1 MSDEQV
7 RRALQMLAVAD
18 RDLAAPPAVEERLK
32 LAFRRQRK
40 ILVWR
45 RTAIWTMAAAAAV
58 VGIAVLRD
66 AKPKQPAA
74 PVISHVQPPAPGQ
87 SVVKPPEVQHLV
99 ASSTPQ
105 RPRAPRV
112 QPQAPREVVTEF
124 FPLVDYA
131 PPFERGELVRMRVP
145 ASTMR
150 AVGLPV
156 REDRLT
162 DPVQADVLVGQEGM
176 ARAIRF
182 VSYSQSNRTGN
193 VLERGE

>member
-18 RDLAAPPAVEERLK
+18 RDQAAPPAVEERLK

-40 ILVWR
+40 ILVWK
-45 RTAIWTMAAAAAV
+45 RTAIWTMAAAAAI
-58 VGIAVLRD
+58 VGIAVLRE

-74 PVISHVQPPAPGQ
+74 AVISHVQPPAPVRPVAKQ
-87 SVVKPPEVQHLV
+87 PEMQHAVV
-99 ASSTPQ
+99 SSTPK
-105 RPRAPRV
+105 RSPLRV
-112 QPQAPREVVTEF
+112 RPQAPREVVTEF

-145 ASTMR
+145 ASAMR

-156 REDRLT
+156 REDRLS
-162 DPVQADVLVGQEGM
+162 DPVQAEVLVGQEGM

-182 VSYSQSNRTGN
+182 VGYSQSNRTGS

>member
-1 MSDEQV
+1 
-7 RRALQMLAVAD
+7 
-18 RDLAAPPAVEERLK
+18 
-32 LAFRRQRK
+32 
-40 ILVWR
+40 
-45 RTAIWTMAAAAAV
+45 
-58 VGIAVLRD
+58 
-66 AKPKQPAA
+66 
-74 PVISHVQPPAPGQ
+74 
-87 SVVKPPEVQHLV
+87 VKPPEVQQV
-99 ASSTPQ
+99 VVSSSPK

-112 QPQAPREVVTEF
+112 QPVQREVVTEF

-156 REDRLT
+156 REDRLS
-162 DPVQADVLVGQEGM
+162 DPVQAEVLVGQEGM

-182 VSYSQSNRTGN
+182 VGYSQSSRTGS

>member
-18 RDLAAPPAVEERLK
+18 RDQSAPPAVEERLK
-32 LAFRRQRK
+32 LAFRRRRK
-40 ILVWR
+40 VLAWK
-45 RTAIWTMAAAAAV
+45 RTAIWTMAAAAAI

-66 AKPKQPAA
+66 SKPRQSAA
-74 PVISHVQPPAPGQ
+74 PLISHVQPPATGNPT
-87 SVVKPPEVQHLV
+87 VKPPAVQQVV
-99 ASSTPQ
+99 ASTTPKRSPQ
-105 RPRAPRV
+105 RGRPLP
-112 QPQAPREVVTEF
+112 PREVVTEF

>member
-1 MSDEQV
+1 MSDEQA

-32 LAFRRQRK
+32 LAFRRRRK
-40 ILVWR
+40 VLVWKR
-45 RTAIWTMAAAAAV
+45 AAIWTMAAAAAI

-66 AKPKQPAA
+66 AKPKQQVEPVVGSVQAPAA
-74 PVISHVQPPAPGQ
+74 QRPAPATTHPAPVEQ
-87 SVVKPPEVQHLV
+87 AVVSSAPGRSNRGVQRV
-99 ASSTPQ
+99 PQ
-105 RPRAPRV
+105 ARAPR
-112 QPQAPREVVTEF
+112 EMVTEF

-145 ASTMR
+145 ASAMR

-162 DPVQADVLVGQEGM
+162 DQVQADVLVGQEGM

-182 VSYSQSNRTGN
+182 VSYSR
-193 VLERGE
+193 

>member
-18 RDLAAPPAVEERLK
+18 RDLAAPPAIEERLK

-40 ILVWR
+40 ILVWK
-45 RTAIWTMAAAAAV
+45 RTAIWTMAAAAAI

-66 AKPKQPAA
+66 SKPKQAAA
-74 PVISHVQPPAPGQ
+74 PVISHVQPPAPGP
-87 SVVKPPEVQHLV
+87 SVVKQPEVQQAV
-99 ASSTPQ
+99 VSTTSKRSLQ
-105 RPRAPRV
+105 RV
-112 QPQAPREVVTEF
+112 QKQTPREVVTEF

-131 PPFERGELVRMRVP
+131 PPFERGELVRLRVP
-145 ASTMR
+145 ASAMR

-162 DPVQADVLVGQEGM
+162 DQVQADVLVGQEGM

-182 VSYSQSNRTGN
+182 VSYSQSNRSGS